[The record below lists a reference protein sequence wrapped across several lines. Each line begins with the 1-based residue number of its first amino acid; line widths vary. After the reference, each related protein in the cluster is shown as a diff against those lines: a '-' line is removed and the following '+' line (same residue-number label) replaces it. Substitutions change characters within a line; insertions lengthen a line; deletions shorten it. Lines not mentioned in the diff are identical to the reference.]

1 MMNLREVIL
10 VMQVELIN
18 SHSEDYKMI
27 IRSKGHAGY
36 AKKGNDIVCAAV
48 SVLLE
53 HTTQNLTSVRVSDD
67 GINYSA
73 TIFNVDEGDKR
84 LIRALGNTL
93 ASIAN
98 QYPNNLKLIATR

>member
-1 MMNLREVIL
+1 MI
-10 VMQVELIN
+10 QVELIN
-18 SHSEDYKMI
+18 SHSEDFKML
-27 IRSKGHAGY
+27 IRAKGHSGH

-53 HTTQNLTSVRVSDD
+53 HTTQNLTSVHVNDD
-67 GINYSA
+67 GVNYFA
-73 TIFNVDEGDKR
+73 TVFNIDEGDKR

-98 QYPNNLKLIATR
+98 QYPDNLKLIAAR

>member
-10 VMQVELIN
+10 VIQVELIN

-53 HTTQNLTSVRVSDD
+53 HTMQNLTSVRVSDD
-67 GINYSA
+67 GVNYSA

>member
-1 MMNLREVIL
+1 MLNLKEVIL
-10 VMQVELIN
+10 MIQVELIN
-18 SHSEDYKMI
+18 SHSEDFKML
-27 IRSKGHAGY
+27 IRAKGHSGH

-53 HTTQNLTSVRVSDD
+53 HTTQNLTSVHVNDD
-67 GINYSA
+67 GVNYFA
-73 TIFNVDEGDKR
+73 TVFNIDEGDKR

-98 QYPNNLKLIATR
+98 QFPNNLKLIATR

>member
-1 MMNLREVIL
+1 MI
-10 VMQVELIN
+10 QVELIN

-53 HTTQNLTSVRVSDD
+53 HTMQNLTSVRVSDD
-67 GINYSA
+67 GVNYSA